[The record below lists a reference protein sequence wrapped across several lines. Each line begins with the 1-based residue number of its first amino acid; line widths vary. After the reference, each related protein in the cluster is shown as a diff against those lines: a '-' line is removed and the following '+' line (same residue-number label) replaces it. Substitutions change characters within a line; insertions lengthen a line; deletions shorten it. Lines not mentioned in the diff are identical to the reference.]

1 MPLYKIKDFDS
12 NYQKHFDNKDILG
25 FDLYDRN
32 EKIGSVDNLL
42 VDDNGNFRYF
52 VIHTGIWI
60 FGKRVLLPVGRT
72 RISYDDRRVYADNL
86 SREDVENLPEYDEN
100 SAVDYDY
107 EERVRGVYRR
117 PQSTTGTSKMGGTT
131 RQLEN
136 SAPLESSAPL
146 EGASYAA
153 GQSKS
158 KSRTDTTAQNTPA
171 YNPTAYDR
179 NTYSYDREPNLFGM
193 NDRDHQSLRLYEER
207 LVADKKR
214 RKVGDVTVGK
224 HVETETANVSVPIEK
239 ERVVIERTTPTDV
252 TAAAGNADFREGEV
266 ARMEVYEEVPDIHK
280 EAYVR
285 EQVNVR
291 KEVDRDRAD
300 VQDQV
305 RREELDVD
313 TKGQPRVDARPDDRT
328 RRNK

>member
-25 FDLYDRN
+25 FDLYDHN

-72 RISYDDRRVYADNL
+72 RISYDDRRIYADNL

-100 SAVDYDY
+100 SALDYDY
-107 EERVRGVYRR
+107 EERVRNIYRR
-117 PQSTTGTSKMGGTT
+117 PGSASSTNTTTGAT
-131 RQLEN
+131 RPLES
-136 SAPLESSAPL
+136 SAALESSAPL
-146 EGASYAA
+146 EGAGYAA
-153 GQSKS
+153 SQPRNQSRKDVTTHSKS
-158 KSRTDTTAQNTPA
+158 ADKPSV
-171 YNPTAYDR
+171 YDR
-179 NTYSYDREPNLFGM
+179 DTYSYDREPNLFGI
-193 NDRDHQSLRLYEER
+193 NDQDHQSLRLYEER
-207 LVADKKR
+207 LIADKKR

-239 ERVVIERTTPTDV
+239 ERVVIERTNPTDATV
-252 TAAAGNADFREGEV
+252 TSGNADFREGEV

-313 TKGQPRVDARPDDRT
+313 TKGQPRVDARPDDRP